1 MAVSGVRSSSS
12 IYGSRNVIT
21 GLASGMDTESMIENA
36 ISGFKTKI
44 NALGQKRTKLEWQQE
59 AYRSIVTK
67 MTGFTGK
74 YADYRSSTNLMSPS
88 FFNQAIKTVSQG
100 ANASKVSASGK
111 TNSSIQINGVRQLA
125 KAATYRVS
133 GGALNNNSTDAA
145 GNVTVTAGGYFD
157 LGQEQPISTVS
168 GSISITYGGTSA
180 RSYLDVSFG
189 ELDNFAN
196 AQEMADH
203 INKQLE
209 TQNVTT
215 SSGASVKATSMIK
228 AKVEDGNIVF
238 EDVSGGKNEYFIS
251 SASGEIAKTLG
262 VQTGKDAKSLTV
274 GDTALTKNV
283 KTSEYL
289 SYATMDITLDGVT
302 KKIQMPSMD
311 EVVEKLKEQKANGK
325 DIPYFD
331 QLVEKIK
338 NGEDLNSPASRQL
351 RDQAYME
358 VLQDKID
365 DKFGTLE
372 DGSSKLTVNDA
383 NDDNH
388 SGYKGI
394 QLQFTAGQ
402 KGSSFLVTSSKSK
415 AMGLGENGTASYLST
430 NKTLKDLGILS
441 GLSPVKIKDADGNEV
456 DKTDANG
463 KKLYEFTVNGVKIGE
478 FTEDTSVSTIMNQ
491 INGNKDAGV
500 NVSYSKATNEFT
512 FTAKETGMAGRI
524 EFGDG
529 LGKALFGDTSAAD
542 AKFEKGQDAIFSASI
557 NGVSMELTRSSN
569 TVDMDGMSVT
579 LKGEFGYKEGADGK
593 LELDPSA
600 EAVTFSSSADADK
613 IVDAIKSMVNDYNE
627 MVKEI
632 KEAYSTLPMQK
643 STGQYY
649 EPLTDE
655 DMEDMSET
663 AIENWNNKAKA
674 GILFGDQDLR
684 SLYQRMTQAISMT
697 GADGADLKAA
707 GITVNYANGLTTLAF
722 DENKLRST
730 LETDPDRVTDIFT
743 KSTDS
748 GSSTK
753 GFLQALKEPLDLY
766 GKTEGVNLSTG
777 TKGVLVNKA
786 GHPLA
791 ASTMYN
797 NNMQKQL
804 DKIDKEIERWQDK
817 MSDRVD
823 YYTNKF
829 SQLEQL
835 IAQMN
840 SQSSTLA
847 GLMGNMG

>member
-1 MAVSGVRSSSS
+1 MAVGGVKSSSS

-36 ISGFKTKI
+36 ISGYKTKI
-44 NALGQKRTKLEWQQE
+44 NSLSQKRTKVEWQQE

-67 MTGFTGK
+67 MAAFTNK

-88 FFNQAIKTVSQG
+88 FFNQAVTTVSQG
-100 ANASKVSASGK
+100 ANAAKVSASGK
-111 TNSSIQINGVRQLA
+111 TSSNIQIDAVKQLA

-133 GGALNNNSTDAA
+133 GGALNGNQDVG
-145 GNVTVTAGGYFD
+145 GNVSVTAGGYFD
-157 LGQEQPISTVS
+157 LAQDQPISTVS
-168 GSISITYGGTSA
+168 GSLSITYGGTSA
-180 RSYLDVSFG
+180 RSYLDVNFG

-215 SSGASVKATSMIK
+215 SSGTSVKATSMIK
-228 AKVEDGNIVF
+228 AKVEDGNVVF
-238 EDVSGGKNEYFIS
+238 EDVSGGKNEFFIS
-251 SASGEIAKTLG
+251 SASGDIAKTLD
-262 VQTGKDAKSLTV
+262 VKTGSGAKSLTV
-274 GDTALTKNV
+274 GDTALTKDV

-311 EVVEKLKEQKANGK
+311 EVLKKLDEKYPDGKDKDGK
-325 DIPYFD
+325 DIPYFET
-331 QLVEKIK
+331 LKKKIA
-338 NGEDLNSPASRQL
+338 NGEDLTSASSRQI
-351 RDQAYME
+351 RDQAYMD

-365 DKFGTLE
+365 EKFGTLE
-372 DGSSKLTVNDA
+372 DGKSKLIVSDA
-383 NDDNH
+383 NDDAH

-394 QLQFTAGQ
+394 QLQFTSGQ
-402 KGSSFLVTSSKSK
+402 KGSSFLIAGDKAK
-415 AMGLGENGTASYLST
+415 AMGLGDTGTASYLST
-430 NKTLKDLGILS
+430 NRTLKDLGILS
-441 GLSPVKIKDADGNEV
+441 DLTPEMTKDADGKDV
-456 DKTDANG
+456 PKTDDNG
-463 KKLYEFTVNGVKIGE
+463 RQLYAFTLNGVKIGE
-478 FTEDTSVSTIMNQ
+478 FTEDTSLNTILNQ

-500 NVSYSKATNEFT
+500 NVSYSKTTNEFT
-512 FTAKETGMAGRI
+512 FTAKETGKAGKI
-524 EFGDG
+524 DFGDG
-529 LGKALFGDTSAAD
+529 LAKKLFQSYDG
-542 AKFEKGQDAIFSASI
+542 KFEAGQDAIFSATV
-557 NGVSMELTRSSN
+557 NGSEMKEITRSSN
-569 TVDMDGMSVT
+569 TIDMDGMTVN
-579 LKGEFGYKEGADGK
+579 LKGTFGYNADGTR
-593 LELDPSA
+593 DTTA
-600 EAVTFSSSADADK
+600 EAVTFSSSADSDK

-627 MVKEI
+627 MAKEI
-632 KEAYSTLPMQK
+632 KEAYSTLPLQR
-643 STGQYY
+643 SNGRYY

-663 AIENWNNKAKA
+663 AIENWNNNAKV

-707 GITVNYANGLTTLAF
+707 GITVNYSNGLTTLAF

-730 LETDPDRVTDIFT
+730 LETDPDKVADIFT
-743 KSTDS
+743 KTTDT
-748 GSSTK
+748 GSATK

-766 GKTEGVNLSTG
+766 GKAEGVNLSTG

-791 ASTMYN
+791 SSTMYN
-797 NNMQKQL
+797 NTIQQQL
-804 DKIDKEIERWQDK
+804 DKIDQEIEKWQDK

-840 SQSSTLA
+840 SQSSTLS

>member
-1 MAVSGVRSSSS
+1 MASGILVIDKPAGWTSMDVCAKLRGVFHEKRVGHSGTLDPMATGVLPVFVGRATRAVEFAEKSDKEY
-12 IYGSRNVIT
+12 IAGLKLGVIT
-21 GLASGMDTESMIENA
+21 NTQDTTGEVLETRPVQ
-36 ISGFKTKI
+36 ISREQLEA
-44 NALGQKRTKLEWQQE
+44 ALEKFRGDIMQVPPM
-59 AYRSIVTK
+59 YS
-67 MTGFTGK
+67 
-74 YADYRSSTNLMSPS
+74 
-88 FFNQAIKTVSQG
+88 AIK
-100 ANASKVSASGK
+100 
-111 TNSSIQINGVRQLA
+111 I
-125 KAATYRVS
+125 
-133 GGALNNNSTDAA
+133 
-145 GNVTVTAGGYFD
+145 
-157 LGQEQPISTVS
+157 
-168 GSISITYGGTSA
+168 
-180 RSYLDVSFG
+180 
-189 ELDNFAN
+189 
-196 AQEMADH
+196 
-203 INKQLE
+203 
-209 TQNVTT
+209 
-215 SSGASVKATSMIK
+215 
-228 AKVEDGNIVF
+228 
-238 EDVSGGKNEYFIS
+238 
-251 SASGEIAKTLG
+251 
-262 VQTGKDAKSLTV
+262 
-274 GDTALTKNV
+274 
-283 KTSEYL
+283 
-289 SYATMDITLDGVT
+289 
-302 KKIQMPSMD
+302 
-311 EVVEKLKEQKANGK
+311 
-325 DIPYFD
+325 
-331 QLVEKIK
+331 
-338 NGEDLNSPASRQL
+338 
-351 RDQAYME
+351 
-358 VLQDKID
+358 
-365 DKFGTLE
+365 
-372 DGSSKLTVNDA
+372 
-383 NDDNH
+383 
-388 SGYKGI
+388 
-394 QLQFTAGQ
+394 
-402 KGSSFLVTSSKSK
+402 
-415 AMGLGENGTASYLST
+415 
-430 NKTLKDLGILS
+430 
-441 GLSPVKIKDADGNEV
+441 
-456 DKTDANG
+456 NG
-463 KKLYEFTVNGVKIGE
+463 KKLYELTVNGVKIGE

-542 AKFEKGQDAIFSASI
+542 AKFEKGQDAIFNASI

>member
-1 MAVSGVRSSSS
+1 MAVGGVKSSSS

-36 ISGFKTKI
+36 ISGYKTKI
-44 NALGQKRTKLEWQQE
+44 NALSQKRTKVEWQQE

-67 MTGFTGK
+67 MAAFTNK

-88 FFNQAIKTVSQG
+88 FFNQAVTTVSQG
-100 ANASKVSASGK
+100 ANAAKVSASGK
-111 TNSSIQINGVRQLA
+111 TSSNIQIDAVKQLA

-133 GGALNNNSTDAA
+133 GGALNGNQDVG
-145 GNVTVTAGGYFD
+145 GNVSVTAGGYFD
-157 LGQEQPISTVS
+157 LAQDQPISTVS
-168 GSISITYGGTSA
+168 GSLSITYGGTSA
-180 RSYLDVSFG
+180 RSYLDVNFG

-215 SSGASVKATSMIK
+215 SSGTSVKATSMIK

-274 GDTALTKNV
+274 GDTALTKDV

-311 EVVEKLKEQKANGK
+311 EVVEKLKKQQAEGAN
-325 DIPYFD
+325 IPYFD
-331 QLVEKIK
+331 ELIRKIES
-338 NGEDLNSPASRQL
+338 GEDFNSASSRQI
-351 RDQAYME
+351 RDQAYMD

-365 DKFGTLE
+365 EKFGTLE
-372 DGSSKLTVNDA
+372 DGKSKLIVSDA
-383 NDDNH
+383 NDDAH

-394 QLQFTAGQ
+394 QLQFTSGQ
-402 KGSSFLVTSSKSK
+402 KGSSFLIAGDKAK
-415 AMGLGENGTASYLST
+415 AMGLGDTGIASYLST
-430 NKTLKDLGILS
+430 NKTLKDTGILS
-441 GLSPVKIKDADGNEV
+441 GLTPIKIKDADGNEV

-463 KKLYEFTVNGVKIGE
+463 KKLYELTVNGVKIGE
-478 FTEDTSVSTIMNQ
+478 FNEDTSISTIMNQ

-529 LGKALFGDTSAAD
+529 LGKALFGDTSKAGD
-542 AKFEKGQDAIFSASI
+542 NYTKGQDAIFSASI
-557 NGVSMELTRSSN
+557 NGVNMEMTRSSN
-569 TVDMDGMSVT
+569 TVDMDGMTVN
-579 LKGEFGYKEGADGK
+579 LKGTFGYNADGTR
-593 LELDPSA
+593 DTTA
-600 EAVTFSSSADADK
+600 EAVTFSSSADSDK

-627 MVKEI
+627 MAKEI
-632 KEAYSTLPMQK
+632 KEAYSTLPLQR
-643 STGQYY
+643 SNGRYY

-655 DMEDMSET
+655 DMEGMSET
-663 AIENWNNKAKA
+663 AIENWNKNAKT

-707 GITVNYANGLTTLAF
+707 GITVNYSNGLTTLAF

-730 LETDPDRVTDIFT
+730 LETDPDKVADIFT
-743 KSTDS
+743 KTTDT
-748 GSSTK
+748 GSATK

-766 GKTEGVNLSTG
+766 GKAEGVNLSTG

-791 ASTMYN
+791 SSTMYN
-797 NNMQKQL
+797 NTIQQQL
-804 DKIDKEIERWQDK
+804 DKIDQEIEKWQDK

-840 SQSSTLA
+840 SQSSTLS